1 MCVIYTYDCTN
12 IYNRQLHTVCKLY
25 SLQTVSRVRRAVS
38 SRDGGRKKMRA
49 RYITWGCGDDVQAQE
64 QGEGMM
70 GGEIAKVVKVAMSE
84 DIEDMS
90 HGQEQQPPP
99 PPSDDDVNTNVDLV
113 PHGIHTCWEC
123 RKGKFKTWKCSAK
136 RCRSHASSGV
146 IPKVGIIASYTCASH
161 LD

>member
-1 MCVIYTYDCTN
+1 MRMRMRMRSGGV
-12 IYNRQLHTVCKLY
+12 
-25 SLQTVSRVRRAVS
+25 AE
-38 SRDGGRKKMRA
+38 DG
-49 RYITWGCGDDVQAQE
+49 VQAQE

-70 GGEIAKVVKVAMSE
+70 FGQIVEDVKVAMSQ

-99 PPSDDDVNTNVDLV
+99 PPSEEDVNTNFDLV

-123 RKGKFKTWKCSAK
+123 RKGKFKSWKCSAK
-136 RCRSHASSGV
+136 RCRSQASSSV
-146 IPKVGIIASYTCASH
+146 IPKVGIIPSYPCVSY

>member
-1 MCVIYTYDCTN
+1 
-12 IYNRQLHTVCKLY
+12 
-25 SLQTVSRVRRAVS
+25 
-38 SRDGGRKKMRA
+38 MRA
-49 RYITWGCGDDVQAQE
+49 RYLTTRERSGSRGVADDGVQAQE

-70 GGEIAKVVKVAMSE
+70 GGGIAKVVKVAMSE